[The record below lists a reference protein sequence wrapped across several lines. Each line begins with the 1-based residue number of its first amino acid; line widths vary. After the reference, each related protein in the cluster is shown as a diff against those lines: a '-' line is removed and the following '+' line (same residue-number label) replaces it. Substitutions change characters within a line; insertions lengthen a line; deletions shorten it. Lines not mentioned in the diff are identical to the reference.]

1 MTITGQVT
9 DAQARPV
16 EGIVVMIEPGQR
28 AVTDKGGRFATPY
41 TQEMVYWRKS
51 QYALLAWVRDES
63 RGLAGIVPIN
73 DPSKPVR
80 LTLRPAWTVRGR
92 IVDPNGCGIRT
103 ARVSSLFGGD
113 VPSDRDGRFELRVI
127 PPSSEGIDYYL
138 RVTAAGFGPLGRQR
152 VFPAGQPGTSVEIE
166 TIQMLP
172 ANESISGIVV
182 DARGRPAPHIPVI
195 AYALITNEPPDA
207 GARGT
212 ATTNEKGGFSV
223 GGLTK
228 GAASVQANFPGSP
241 GGMGSLITTVPA
253 KDLRVIL
260 GRDLWGEASLLG
272 KPLPDPTQLCSYLAR
287 FKADGKPILVCFG
300 DIRGERYRQLLPKL
314 ATKMKALAAKDVAV
328 IVFQYA
334 KVNPTQYQ
342 AFINANA
349 LPFPIHV
356 VEGDFEAKKI
366 AWCVK
371 SGNWMILADKQHIVR
386 AERLEIDRLEEA
398 IAQLK

>member
-1 MTITGQVT
+1 
-9 DAQARPV
+9 
-16 EGIVVMIEPGQR
+16 
-28 AVTDKGGRFATPY
+28 
-41 TQEMVYWRKS
+41 
-51 QYALLAWVRDES
+51 
-63 RGLAGIVPIN
+63 
-73 DPSKPVR
+73 
-80 LTLRPAWTVRGR
+80 
-92 IVDPNGCGIRT
+92 
-103 ARVSSLFGGD
+103 
-113 VPSDRDGRFELRVI
+113 
-127 PPSSEGIDYYL
+127 
-138 RVTAAGFGPLGRQR
+138 
-152 VFPAGQPGTSVEIE
+152 
-166 TIQMLP
+166 MLP
-172 ANESISGIVV
+172 AAESVSGIVV
-182 DARGRPAPHIPVI
+182 DARGQPTPHVPVI
-195 AYALITNEPPDA
+195 VHTLITNEPPGA

-212 ATTNEKGGFSV
+212 ATTNEKGEFSV

-241 GGMGSLITTVPA
+241 GGMGSLITSVPA

-260 GRDLWGEASLLG
+260 GRDLWRDASLLG
-272 KPLPDPTQLCSYLAR
+272 KPLPDPAQLCSDLAR

-328 IVFQYA
+328 IVLQYA

-342 AFINANA
+342 AFIKANA

-356 VEGDFEAKKI
+356 VKGDFEAKKI

-371 SGNWMILADKQHIVR
+371 SGNWLILADKQHIVR

>member
-1 MTITGQVT
+1 
-9 DAQARPV
+9 
-16 EGIVVMIEPGQR
+16 
-28 AVTDKGGRFATPY
+28 
-41 TQEMVYWRKS
+41 
-51 QYALLAWVRDES
+51 
-63 RGLAGIVPIN
+63 
-73 DPSKPVR
+73 
-80 LTLRPAWTVRGR
+80 
-92 IVDPNGCGIRT
+92 
-103 ARVSSLFGGD
+103 
-113 VPSDRDGRFELRVI
+113 
-127 PPSSEGIDYYL
+127 
-138 RVTAAGFGPLGRQR
+138 VTASGFGPTRKRISL
-152 VFPAGQPGTSVEIE
+152 AGQSGGSAGIGA
-166 TIQMLP
+166 IRLLP

-212 ATTNEKGGFSV
+212 ATTNEKGEFSV

-272 KPLPDPTQLCSYLAR
+272 KPLPDPAQLCSDLAR

-328 IVFQYA
+328 IVLQYV

-342 AFINANA
+342 AFIKANA

-356 VEGDFEAKKI
+356 VEGDFETKKI
-366 AWCVK
+366 PWCVK
-371 SGNWMILADKQHIVR
+371 SGNWLILADKQHIVR

-398 IAQLK
+398 IKQLK